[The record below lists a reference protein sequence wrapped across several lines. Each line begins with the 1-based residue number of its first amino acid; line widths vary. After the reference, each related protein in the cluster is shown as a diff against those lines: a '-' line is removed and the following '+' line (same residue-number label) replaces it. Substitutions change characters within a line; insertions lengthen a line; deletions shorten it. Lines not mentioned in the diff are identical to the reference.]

1 MGKADECAEST
12 CREFGKRVPNFKE
25 LYGIDISLCDK
36 HALILKTK
44 QSSMKSTTG
53 AAGQRSA
60 PLNPAGILVNAWRGF
75 ATMEMSGQLASI
87 MALKTGVNYQ
97 KNIEKL
103 IDDAPRL
110 QEDLIGDGTIGQ
122 MVTKKWWRDFFK
134 IAGLRSPEALKF
146 VADYV
151 SNRISSISES
161 INEQST
167 LRRMASN
174 IGDFVS
180 SKASGFFGR
189 KKNSLVAKLAIE
201 GVCKFYEMV
210 VAQITK
216 KHGVSFRT
224 FYNSIEMFQEQILPI
239 MAANGNKFSQEILMA
254 TGEYDQDEIT
264 DMLQAYELVKD
275 VSDELKAK
283 VV

>member
-1 MGKADECAEST
+1 MGKSNECAEST
-12 CREFGKRVPNFKE
+12 CREPGTPVANFKE
-25 LYGIDISLCDK
+25 LYGIEISLCKK
-36 HALILKTK
+36 HTLVLKSK
-44 QSSMKSTTG
+44 QSGTRSGEG
-53 AAGQRSA
+53 AQRKTS
-60 PLNPAGILVNAWRGF
+60 LNPVGILLNAWRGF
-75 ATMEMSGQLASI
+75 ATAEMGDKLASI
-87 MALKTGVNYQ
+87 MSLKTGANYQ
-97 KNIEKL
+97 AKIDKL

-110 QEDLIGDGTIGQ
+110 QEDLIGDGTIGNLL
-122 MVTKKWWRDFFK
+122 TKKWWQDLFK
-134 IAGLRSPEALKF
+134 IAGLRSPTSIKF

-151 SNRISSISES
+151 NNRISSISES

-210 VAQITK
+210 VADITK
-216 KHGVSFRT
+216 KHGVSFKT

-239 MAANGNKFSQEILMA
+239 MAANGNKFSQDILMA
-254 TGEYDQDEIT
+254 TNQYDQDEIT
-264 DMLQAYELVKD
+264 NMLRAYELVKD
-275 VSDELKAK
+275 VSDELRSK